1 MTDLQFNDAECRG
14 IEAACGWTLSKSLR
28 DHILQVTQEFL
39 TLQTLQRGNGA
50 DVKVVLESYDK
61 AASRFFNAIFA
72 DPSGQSAVNIH
83 AHDLIESN
91 SKRLGKSDESLFD
104 GMLTLLRAFHIACN
118 TALKELRE
126 LQTSPCKS
134 DKTWRLWIWRLTEV
148 IDEAGLPYFLSKDLG
163 GKSKSDEQWASFA
176 RLVWQLQRC
185 LPQEFHHTVSEA
197 DCAKAISDARA
208 MAKRGWSP
216 LMSRK
221 SGHPRIRIV
230 APRWCPPQPPRGVLI
245 S

>member
-1 MTDLQFNDAECRG
+1 MTDLQFNDAEWRG

-185 LPQEFHHTVSEA
+185 LHRNSITPFRRQTAPKPSVTPEQWQREGGLRLCPEKAATRESE
-197 DCAKAISDARA
+197 
-208 MAKRGWSP
+208 
-216 LMSRK
+216 L
-221 SGHPRIRIV
+221 
-230 APRWCPPQPPRGVLI
+230 
-245 S
+245 